1 LRAGSRGAARE
12 RRPAPAPGVSRPLAA
27 TLCALA
33 LGLAATGCASV
44 GPGPDLA
51 PDRSLASGAHGAPGE
66 NGVPFGPLAAAAGA
80 TGADAA
86 SAPRAD
92 ARLDRRRRLLTNT
105 VIAGAGIAVLA
116 YGGNKWWGDGV
127 SGDFRTQYE
136 GWFGRDTRYGGADK
150 LGHAYSNYLGTRLLT
165 WTFEGIGHDPERA
178 RRLAFYTT
186 LGTFTAVEVIDG
198 FAKGWAFSKEDAL
211 MNLAG
216 AGIAYLSD
224 KHPDFDDL
232 VDFRLQYRPST
243 TGSTRSAWDPLADYG
258 GQTWVLAI
266 KGSGIARLR
275 NRKPWRY
282 LELAIGYNARGFE
295 DPAFPEARSRRLY
308 LGISLNLSR
317 VLDDTVFRERPDSR
331 IRRIVNGTLEFVQ
344 VPGTAAYYT
353 HRF

>member
-1 LRAGSRGAARE
+1 MRAGPRRAARE
-12 RRPAPAPGVSRPLAA
+12 RRPAPGVSRPLAA
-27 TLCALA
+27 TLCAVA

-44 GPGPDLA
+44 GPRTAVEPASSLPSLA
-51 PDRSLASGAHGAPGE
+51 PTDAAPRVG
-66 NGVPFGPLAAAAGA
+66 AAATGA
-80 TGADAA
+80 TGTAGAGAAGAA

-216 AGIAYLSD
+216 AGIGYLSD

-258 GQTWVLAI
+258 GQTWILAI

-317 VLDDTVFRERPDSR
+317 VLDDTVFRERRDSR

>member
-1 LRAGSRGAARE
+1 L
-12 RRPAPAPGVSRPLAA
+12 LAA
-27 TLCALA
+27 TLCAVA

-51 PDRSLASGAHGAPGE
+51 PDRFLASGAHGAPGE
-66 NGVPFGPLAAAAGA
+66 NRVLVGPLAAATGTAGAIGA
-80 TGADAA
+80 TGATGAPGVHAA

-92 ARLDRRRRLLTNT
+92 ARLDRRRQLLTNT

-116 YGGNKWWGDGV
+116 YGGNKWWGDGA

-136 GWFGRDTRYGGADK
+136 GWFARDTRYGGADK
-150 LGHAYSNYLGTRLLT
+150 LGHAFSNYLGTRLLT
-165 WTFEGIGHDPERA
+165 WTFQGIGHDPERA

-216 AGIAYLSD
+216 AGIGYLSD
-224 KHPDFDDL
+224 KHPAFDDL

-243 TGSTRSAWDPLADYG
+243 VGGTRSTWDPLADYG
-258 GQTWVLAI
+258 GQTWIVAL

-275 NRKPWRY
+275 NRDPWRY
-282 LELAIGYNARGFE
+282 LELALGYN
-295 DPAFPEARSRRLY
+295 
-308 LGISLNLSR
+308 
-317 VLDDTVFRERPDSR
+317 
-331 IRRIVNGTLEFVQ
+331 
-344 VPGTAAYYT
+344 
-353 HRF
+353 